1 MIWYRYSSV
10 GARSRSDAPPN
21 YSQKVLIAMKNLIHR
36 VLNLLLYIAFC
47 AMVGTGLLMAYH
59 LPPGS
64 RGGSGLTVLGMDRHE
79 WGDVHLWISY
89 TVIAAVIVHLGMNW
103 TWLKKI
109 AASMK
114 PMRLWGG
121 LLVGIAIIVVL
132 IVLQCN
138 NRRLPRNQGN
148 GRIHETQEE

>member
-1 MIWYRYSSV
+1 
-10 GARSRSDAPPN
+10 
-21 YSQKVLIAMKNLIHR
+21 MKNLIHR

-47 AMVGTGLLMAYH
+47 AMVGTGLLMAYR
-59 LPPGS
+59 LPPGN
-64 RGGSGLTVLGMDRHE
+64 RGGRGLTVLGMDRHE

-89 TVIAAVIVHLGMNW
+89 IVIAAVIAHLGMNW

-114 PMRLWGG
+114 PLRLLGG
-121 LLVGIAIIVVL
+121 LLVGIVIIVVL
-132 IVLQCN
+132 LVLPVTVN
-138 NRRLPRNQGN
+138 NRQLPRNQGH

>member
-1 MIWYRYSSV
+1 
-10 GARSRSDAPPN
+10 
-21 YSQKVLIAMKNLIHR
+21 MKNLIHR

-47 AMVGTGLLMAYH
+47 AMVGTGLLMAYR

-64 RGGSGLTVLGMDRHE
+64 RGGRGLTVLGMDRHE

-89 TVIAAVIVHLGMNW
+89 IVVAAVIAHLGMNW

-114 PMRLWGG
+114 LLRLLGG
-121 LLVGIAIIVVL
+121 LLVGIVIIVVL
-132 IVLQCN
+132 LVLPVTAN
-138 NRRLPRNQGN
+138 NRQLPRNQGH

>member
-1 MIWYRYSSV
+1 
-10 GARSRSDAPPN
+10 
-21 YSQKVLIAMKNLIHR
+21 MKNLIHR

-47 AMVGTGLLMAYH
+47 AMVGTGLLMAYR

-64 RGGSGLTVLGMDRHE
+64 RGGRGLTVLGMDRHE

-89 TVIAAVIVHLGMNW
+89 IVIAAVIAHLGMNW

-114 PMRLWGG
+114 PLRLLGG
-121 LLVGIAIIVVL
+121 LVVGIIIVV
-132 IVLQCN
+132 VLLVLPVTVT
-138 NRRLPRNQGN
+138 NRRFPGNQGH

>member
-1 MIWYRYSSV
+1 
-10 GARSRSDAPPN
+10 
-21 YSQKVLIAMKNLIHR
+21 MKNLIHR

-47 AMVGTGLLMAYH
+47 AMVGTGLLMAYR

-64 RGGSGLTVLGMDRHE
+64 RGGRGLTVLGMDRHE

-89 TVIAAVIVHLGMNW
+89 IVVAAVIAHLGMNW

-114 PMRLWGG
+114 PLRLLGG
-121 LLVGIAIIVVL
+121 LLVGIVIIVVL
-132 IVLQCN
+132 LVLPVTVN
-138 NRRLPRNQGN
+138 NRQLPRNQGQ

>member
-1 MIWYRYSSV
+1 
-10 GARSRSDAPPN
+10 
-21 YSQKVLIAMKNLIHR
+21 MKNLIHR

-47 AMVGTGLLMAYH
+47 AMVGTGLLMAYR

-89 TVIAAVIVHLGMNW
+89 IVVAAVIAHLGMNW

-114 PMRLWGG
+114 PLRLLGG
-121 LLVGIAIIVVL
+121 LLVGIVIIVVL
-132 IVLQCN
+132 LVLPVTVN
-138 NRRLPRNQGN
+138 NRRLPPNQGH

>member
-1 MIWYRYSSV
+1 
-10 GARSRSDAPPN
+10 
-21 YSQKVLIAMKNLIHR
+21 MKNLIHR

-47 AMVGTGLLMAYH
+47 AMVGTGLLMAYR

-64 RGGSGLTVLGMDRHE
+64 RGGRGLTVLGMDRHE

-89 TVIAAVIVHLGMNW
+89 IVVVAVIAHLGMNW

-114 PMRLWGG
+114 PLRLLGG
-121 LLVGIAIIVVL
+121 LLVGIVIIVVL
-132 IVLQCN
+132 LVLPVTVN
-138 NRRLPRNQGN
+138 NRQLPRNQGQ